1 VDQKVLDAQQWV
13 NATYRAVP
21 GYVACPEDGHTGWST
36 MYALTMGL
44 QHELGITTLAPSFG
58 PTTMAKLTAKGDIG
72 PTYDNANIIRI
83 FQHGLFCKG
92 YWGANIYGVWDIS
105 TSGGVLG
112 LEGNAGVTGGSGAI
126 RPKTAQAILNMD
138 AYVLQ
143 SGGSEEVRT
152 IQQWFNGNYLN
163 HSSFAVIPC
172 DGHYSRDVQK
182 ALMRALQYQFG
193 VADDQATGSFG
204 PITQAGLR
212 AHPVRPGDSGVFV
225 QLFSAACVF
234 NGKVHNNAG
243 QIYISAFKSTFDDN
257 LGQYVRAFQ
266 EFSVLPVTSAGD
278 YATWCQL
285 LVSCGDPDRRA
296 TGSDTRWQIT
306 PERAAAMHTDGYT
319 LVGRYLDDAPGS
331 TLNKKIQPGELAD
344 IFAAGL
350 RMFPIWQYGARL
362 LGDFTYTSGYQHA
375 LLAHQR
381 AVGYGFN
388 AGTVIY
394 FAVDYDAT
402 DDDIASNILPYFHG
416 VQAGLASQGK
426 RYVAGVYGSRNV
438 CSRASDQAFARYS
451 FVSGMSYGFSGNL
464 GFPMPDNWTFTQI
477 KEFSFTQASTGPFDL
492 DNDIVRPSGDRGVG
506 PENVNG
512 TSSPVDAVLTYID
525 QLYAAALA
533 YNKGNPS
540 LRVMEFLRYPKY
552 VDLYTGWQNLIGDVD
567 RDWIAYAQQ
576 RFPQR
581 LESFPDPSY
590 GINVDLSHFGAT
602 ANAVFLKGGG
612 SGTVANR
619 GDFGGWGGDIC
630 TFYGD
635 WRNNGDAYASGYAF
649 CMDRLAK
656 LNVSSSFPFDD
667 MIEDVD
673 GYLIGTAV
681 SGGTP
686 INQVMRAHLAGGG
699 HLSRFKQFYD
709 RRYGGSVANAKA
721 CADSMLE
728 GVLDDDEL
736 EVLRT
741 AAIRSTGGWDVLL
754 PGMMPS
760 DKLDPFLQGYADTIQ
775 ALVGQENAR
784 AKR

>member
-1 VDQKVLDAQQWV
+1 MDQKVLDAQQWV

-44 QHELGITTLAPSFG
+44 QHELGITELAASFG
-58 PTTMAKLTAKGDIG
+58 PTTLAKLTAKGDIG
-72 PTYDNANIIRI
+72 PGYDNANIIRI
-83 FQHGLFCKG
+83 LQHGLFCKG
-92 YWGANIYGVWDIS
+92 YWGADEYGVYDS
-105 TSGGVLG
+105 FTGEAVLG
-112 LEGNAGVTGGSGAI
+112 LKSDAGITTGGSAI
-126 RPKTAQAILNMD
+126 QPKVAQAILNMD
-138 AYVLQ
+138 AYVLL
-143 SGGSEEVRT
+143 SGGSDAVRT

-193 VADDQATGSFG
+193 VADGDATGNFG
-204 PITQAGLR
+204 PVTQAGLR
-212 AHPVRPGDSGVFV
+212 AHPVGQGDSGVFV

-234 NGKVHNNAG
+234 NGSVHDNNG
-243 QIYISAFKSTFDDN
+243 ETFTTAFKDTFDDK
-257 LGQYVRAFQ
+257 LGQYVHAFQ
-266 EFSVLPVTSAGD
+266 EFSALPVTSTGD

-296 TGSDTRWQIT
+296 TGSDTRFQIT
-306 PERAAAMHTDGYT
+306 PDRGAAMHAAGYSH
-319 LVGRYLDDAPGS
+319 VGRYLDDPPDS
-331 TLNKKIQPGELAD
+331 TLNKKIQPGELND
-344 IFAAGL
+344 IFNAGL
-350 RMFPIWQYGARL
+350 RMFPIWQYGARE
-362 LGDFTYTSGYQHA
+362 LGDFTYTAGYQHA

-402 DDDIASNILPYFHG
+402 NDDIDSNILPYFHG

-438 CSRASDQAFARYS
+438 CSRATDQAFARFS

-464 GFPMPDNWTFTQI
+464 GFPMPDNWSFTQI
-477 KEFSFTQASTGPFDL
+477 KEFSFTAASSGPFDL
-492 DNDIVRPSGDRGVG
+492 DNDVIRPNADNGVG
-506 PENVNG
+506 RENVNG
-512 TSSPVDAVLTYID
+512 TSSPVDEVLTYID
-525 QLYAAALA
+525 RLYATAQS
-533 YNKGNPS
+533 YNKGDPS
-540 LRVMEFLRYPKY
+540 LRVMEYLRYPKY
-552 VDLYTGWQNLIGDVD
+552 VDLYKGWQTLIGDVD
-567 RDWIAYAQQ
+567 RDWIAYADLHG
-576 RFPQR
+576 PVR
-581 LESFPDPSY
+581 LSSFPDPSY
-590 GINVDLSHFGAT
+590 GVNVDLEHFGAT
-602 ANAVFLKGGG
+602 TNAVYLKGGG

-635 WRNNGDAYASGYAF
+635 WRNNADAYASGYAF

-686 INQVMRAHLAGGG
+686 INQAMRAHLAGGG

-721 CADSMLE
+721 TADSILE
-728 GVLDDDEL
+728 GDLGDVEL
-736 EVLRT
+736 EALRT

-754 PGMMPS
+754 PALMPA